1 MAPGKR
7 RVVSL
12 LLAVGSLLSLSA
24 CDLVLWVWGE
34 KEPIPSMTPEAIAT
48 REAPPELVFRGQ
60 LAGQPVDMLVHD
72 CEVFHVERLAK
83 GGVKWTSVLE
93 PDFYPLWTS
102 CIRQSLEVKQG
113 AVTVT
118 LGRQAFGAGGCCA
131 TGGVYRSVDGINWKK
146 IAPW

>member
-7 RVVSL
+7 RLVSL

-48 REAPPELVFRGQ
+48 REAPPELVFKGQ

-72 CEVFHVERLAK
+72 CEVFHVERLPK

-102 CIRQSLEVKQG
+102 CIRQSLKVEKGVM
-113 AVTVT
+113 TVE

-131 TGGVYRSVDGINWKK
+131 TSGVYTSGDGRNWKK
-146 IAPW
+146 IANW